1 MQSTHVASARS
12 CKLLALAKELPVHG
26 DEQLLAVLP
35 KASIAADG
43 LDHVQAGLVV
53 ACGDWQ
59 VAEKSGQAAWLQ
71 LQGALQ
77 VWDLGGDRQ
86 GTAGLPLRHG
96 GLADSSSL
104 AQLTLREPA
113 PAAGLDEHAPELSFL
128 RCGRQGRHS
137 LVRERLPWSMAQP
150 SSSMFRRLDA
160 VPTLLDDSP
169 TTLYRALVP
178 EQYKG
183 ARLG

>member
-35 KASIAADG
+35 EASVATDG

-53 ACGDWQ
+53 ARGDWQ

-71 LQGALQ
+71 LKGALQ
-77 VWDLGGDRQ
+77 VWDLGGNRQ
-86 GTAGLPLRHG
+86 GAAGLPLRHG
-96 GLADSSSL
+96 GLADSSGL

-113 PAAGLDEHAPELSFL
+113 PGAGLHKHAPELGFL
-128 RCGRQGRHS
+128 HCGRQGRHS
-137 LVRERLPWSMAQP
+137 LVRERFPWSMAQP
-150 SSSMFRRLDA
+150 PSSMFRRLDV
-160 VPTLLDDSP
+160 VPTLLVYLP
-169 TTLYRALVP
+169 TMLYRDLVP
-178 EQYKG
+178 EQYKD
-183 ARLG
+183 ACLG